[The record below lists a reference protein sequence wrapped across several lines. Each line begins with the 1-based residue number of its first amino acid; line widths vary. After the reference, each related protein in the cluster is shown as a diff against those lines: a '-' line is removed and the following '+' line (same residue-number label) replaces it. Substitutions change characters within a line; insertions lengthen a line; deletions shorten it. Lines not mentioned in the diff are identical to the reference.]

1 MIGLLRGRV
10 LQTDFRSVLL
20 DVNGVGYKASL
31 PLSDLGQLEA
41 GRETVLYVH
50 THVREDAFELF
61 GFLKEEGMHLFELLI
76 SINGVGPRMGLAFL
90 SGLSPDELKEAVATE
105 DVARLT
111 KIPGVG
117 KKTAL
122 RIILELKDKF
132 EKQMGQLGASGSGEK
147 GIWNDVSSALINL
160 GYKKAMVDKA
170 VEKTR
175 ASHDAQAG
183 LGLLLKEALKNI

>member
-1 MIGLLRGRV
+1 MIGLLRGTV
-10 LQTDFRSVLL
+10 IQTDFRSVLL
-20 DVNGVGYKASL
+20 DVNGVGYKANL

-41 GRETVLYVH
+41 GQKTVLYVH

-90 SGLSPDELKEAVATE
+90 SGLSPNELKEAVASE

-111 KIPGVG
+111 KVPGVG

-132 EKQMGQLGASGSGEK
+132 EKQLAQMGASAMGDK
-147 GIWNDVSSALINL
+147 GIWNDVASALLNL
-160 GYKKAMVDKA
+160 GYKKALVDKA

-175 ASHDAQAG
+175 ANHEADAG
-183 LGLLLKEALKNI
+183 LGVLLKEALKNI

>member
-1 MIGLLRGRV
+1 MIGLLRGTV
-10 LQTDFRSVLL
+10 IQTDFRSVLL

-41 GRETVLYVH
+41 GQKTLLYVH
-50 THVREDAFELF
+50 THVREDALELF
-61 GFLKEEGMHLFELLI
+61 GFLTEEGMLLFELLI

-90 SGLSPDELKEAVATE
+90 SGLSPIELKEAVAGE
-105 DVARLT
+105 DVVRLT

-132 EKQMGQLGASGSGEK
+132 EKQMSSLGATNSGEK
-147 GIWNDVSSALINL
+147 SIWDDVASALINL
-160 GYKKAMVDKA
+160 GYKKNMVDKA

-175 ASHDAQAG
+175 SNQDADAG
-183 LGLLLKEALKNI
+183 LGILLKEALKNI